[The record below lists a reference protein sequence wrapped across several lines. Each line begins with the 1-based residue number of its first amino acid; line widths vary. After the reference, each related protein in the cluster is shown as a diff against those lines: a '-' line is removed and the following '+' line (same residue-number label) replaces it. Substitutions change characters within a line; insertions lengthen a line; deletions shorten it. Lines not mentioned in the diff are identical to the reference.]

1 MSFIIP
7 VISSNLEVN
16 NFSRDYVQAQRLNDQ
31 GTGKTSVVSLTRP
44 LSAITIGSDGYYTWV
59 PASQPRWGYD
69 PVTKQPLG
77 WYIASTSLASNVL
90 LYSEDFSQ
98 SYWTKQNITI
108 SPNTSFVSPSGN
120 FSSYEINEGTST
132 GQHAISALTNY
143 QPITAYPNYYTIS
156 VFARAGTCD
165 RLQIIFDND
174 NWVFGPDRWA
184 TFDLTNGTVSN
195 NPANLEAYI
204 NPAGNG
210 WYKLMLASPMSA
222 TNYNL
227 QFINTGVK
235 FAMCSASNSSVKSP
249 SYTGTGRNMYLWG
262 AHYYRGTINEYTPT
276 YGLSAALPPGLN
288 YGNGSGDWTTIG
300 TMDSTIY
307 QNNSAGT
314 LFLEY
319 IQYGRQFGAMDNI
332 FSFNSDQAKTIIG
345 FGGTDVALNI
355 GARYQQN
362 GTNLF
367 STNTN
372 INAFRVVKAAFAWTN
387 GSQAIALNGTIVG
400 TGTVAQTI
408 TNNGGGLLGA
418 PYIASYFVSGTRN
431 GWYRKLRYYPYRLPN
446 QVLIG
451 LTR

>member
-16 NFSRDYVQAQRLNDQ
+16 NFSRDYVQAQRLNGQ
-31 GTGKTSVVSLTRP
+31 GTGKTSVVSLIRP

-77 WYIASTSLASNVL
+77 WYIGPTLSPNVL

-120 FSSYEINEGTST
+120 FSSYEINEGVTT
-132 GQHAISALTNY
+132 GEHFLSADANFATNTGY
-143 QPITAYPNYYTIS
+143 PNFYTLSIFAYP
-156 VFARAGTCD
+156 GTCNL
-165 RLQIIFDND
+165 LQIIFDSDTGAFATNR
-174 NWVFGPDRWA
+174 WV
-184 TFDLTNGTVSN
+184 TFNLSNGTVAN
-195 NPANLEAYI
+195 NPSSLEAYI
-204 NPAGNG
+204 NPAGGG
-210 WYKLMLASPMSA
+210 WYKLMVVSSALAA
-222 TNYNL
+222 TSSS
-227 QFINTGVK
+227 GVK
-235 FAMCSASNSSVKSP
+235 FSMCTSSNSATKSP

-262 AHYYRGTINEYTPT
+262 AHYYRGRTNEYTPT
-276 YGLSAALPPGLN
+276 YGLSAALPPGLIYN
-288 YGNGSGDWTTIG
+288 NGAGDFTDIG

-307 QNNSAGT
+307 KNNSAGT

-319 IQYGRQFGAMDNI
+319 IQYGRQDGANDTI
-332 FSFNSDQAKTIIG
+332 FSFSSNNAFNIIG
-345 FGGTDVALNI
+345 FGSTDGVLNI

-362 GTNLF
+362 NTNLF

-387 GSQAIALNGTIVG
+387 GSQAIAVNGTIVG

-408 TNNGGGLLGA
+408 TNSTGGLLGT
-418 PYIASYFVSGTRN
+418 PDIASYFLSGTRN
-431 GWYRKLRYYPYRLPN
+431 GWYRKLRYYSYRLPD

>member
-1 MSFIIP
+1 MNFVLP
-7 VISSNLEVN
+7 VISSNLEVK
-16 NFSRDYVQAQRLNDQ
+16 NFSRDYVQAQRLNGQ
-31 GTGKTSVVSLTRP
+31 GTGKNSTVSLTRP

-59 PASQPRWGYD
+59 SANQPRWGYD
-69 PVTKQPLG
+69 PVTMQPRG
-77 WYIASTSLASNVL
+77 WYIAPTLASNVL

-98 SYWTKQNITI
+98 SYWTKDGITATI
-108 SPNTSFVSPSGN
+108 NTSFFSPSGN
-120 FSSYEINEGTST
+120 FSSYVFNEGTST
-132 GQHAISALTNY
+132 GQHAISAITNY
-143 QPITAYPNYYTIS
+143 QPITSYPNFYTIS

-165 RLQIIFDND
+165 RLQILFDSD
-174 NWVFGPDRWA
+174 NWVFAPNRWA
-184 TFDLTNGTVSN
+184 TFDLTNGTVAN
-195 NPANLEAYI
+195 NPSNLEAYI

-210 WYKLMLASPMSA
+210 WYRLLLVSPMSA

-235 FAMCSASNSSVKSP
+235 FAMCSASNSSVRSP
-249 SYTGTGRNMYLWG
+249 SYTGTGRNIYLWG
-262 AHYYRGTINEYTPT
+262 AHYYRGYTQEYTPT
-276 YGLSAALPPGLN
+276 YGLSAGLPAGLTYN
-288 YGNGSGDWTTIG
+288 TGSGDWSVIG

-307 QNNSAGT
+307 QNTSAGT

-319 IQYGRQFGAMDNI
+319 IQHGIQGGTNDNI
-332 FSFNSDQAKTIIG
+332 WSFSSDSAFNIIG
-345 FGGTDVALNI
+345 FGSTDGILNI

-362 GTNLF
+362 NINVF

-387 GSQAIALNGTIVG
+387 GSQAIAVNGTIVG

-408 TNNGGGLLGA
+408 TNNTGGLLGA
-418 PYIASYFVSGTRN
+418 PTIASYFASGTRS